1 MCSPPLPLLQSLEG
15 GDGDGDT
22 PAAKSLH
29 DLAANSNRGGEELDD
44 ERQLRM
50 LQKELQGD
58 KGDAA
63 RWGTG
68 DVRACFVFFSC
79 ISTRKFARK
88 IQKYI

>member
-1 MCSPPLPLLQSLEG
+1 MCDPLLLLQSLEG

-29 DLAANSNRGGEELDD
+29 DLAANSNRAGEELDD

-68 DVRACFVFFSC
+68 DVRARFFSC
-79 ISTRKFARK
+79 VYLSIYSYTEL
-88 IQKYI
+88 YE